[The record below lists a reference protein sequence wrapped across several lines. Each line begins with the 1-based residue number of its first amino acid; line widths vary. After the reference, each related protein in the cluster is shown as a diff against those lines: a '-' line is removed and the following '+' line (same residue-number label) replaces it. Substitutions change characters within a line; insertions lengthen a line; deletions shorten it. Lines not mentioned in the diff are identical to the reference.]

1 MNFNLTFH
9 AFVIAVT
16 LIGVAIGRYP
26 KLRMNRATI
35 AFVGAVV
42 LVLTGAL
49 SLDQAFSAID
59 MNTIVLLFAMM
70 IINANL
76 RMSGFFGI
84 ISDKVVQI
92 SHTQNYLLI
101 IIIFTSGILS
111 ALFLNDTI
119 VLMFTPL
126 LLEITRRGDINPIP
140 YLIAL
145 AASANIGSVATIIG
159 NPQNMLIGI
168 SSGID
173 FRTFAFH
180 LTPISIIGLIVC
192 LIVIKII
199 YWKSIRSNKINFSS
213 HKSTRPYKPLLYK
226 SIIASILMLI
236 ALNIGVSI
244 TLAAIGGASL
254 LLITRRLKPERVFR
268 EIDWTLLVFF
278 ASLFIVTHSIETTG
292 LSDKIFN
299 SNVVWITND
308 LWRFSGSAVLLS
320 NLVSNVPAV
329 LLFKPIIK
337 MMINPQLA
345 WLVLSMATT
354 FAGNL
359 TLIGSVA
366 NLIVAESATKEG
378 VKLSFMEYFKA
389 GIPITIATVILGVI
403 WFLIIS

>member
-1 MNFNLTFH
+1 M
-9 AFVIAVT
+9 
-16 LIGVAIGRYP
+16 
-26 KLRMNRATI
+26 
-35 AFVGAVV
+35 
-42 LVLTGAL
+42 LVFTGAL
-49 SLDQAFSAID
+49 SPDQAVSAID
-59 MNTIVLLFAMM
+59 MNTLVLLFAMM

-84 ISDKVVQI
+84 IVDKVVQI
-92 SHTQNYLLI
+92 SRNQNHLLI
-101 IIIFTSGILS
+101 IIIFTSGSLS
-111 ALFLNDTI
+111 AIFLNDTI

-126 LLEITRRGDINPIP
+126 LLEITKRGDINPIP
-140 YLIAL
+140 FLIAL
-145 AASANIGSVATIIG
+145 ATSANIGSAATMIG

-173 FRTFAFH
+173 FRTFAIY

-192 LIVIKII
+192 FIVIKII
-199 YWKSIRSNKINFSS
+199 YRNSISSDKITYSEY
-213 HKSTRPYKPLLYK
+213 KPARPYKPLLYK
-226 SIIASILMLI
+226 SVTASILMLI
-236 ALNIGVSI
+236 ALNVGMPIP
-244 TLAAIGGASL
+244 LAAVGSASL
-254 LLITRRLKPERVFR
+254 LLITRRLRPERVFR
-268 EIDWTLLVFF
+268 EIDWALLVFF
-278 ASLFIVTHSIETTG
+278 ASLFIVTHSIETIG

-299 SNVVWITND
+299 SNVGWITMD

-329 LLFKPIIK
+329 LLFRPIIK
-337 MMINPQLA
+337 MMNNPQTA

-366 NLIVAESATKEG
+366 NLIVAESAKKEG
-378 VKLSFMEYFKA
+378 VKLSFTEYFKA

>member
-92 SHTQNYLLI
+92 SHTQNHLLI

-199 YWKSIRSNKINFSS
+199 
-213 HKSTRPYKPLLYK
+213 
-226 SIIASILMLI
+226 
-236 ALNIGVSI
+236 
-244 TLAAIGGASL
+244 
-254 LLITRRLKPERVFR
+254 
-268 EIDWTLLVFF
+268 
-278 ASLFIVTHSIETTG
+278 
-292 LSDKIFN
+292 
-299 SNVVWITND
+299 
-308 LWRFSGSAVLLS
+308 
-320 NLVSNVPAV
+320 
-329 LLFKPIIK
+329 
-337 MMINPQLA
+337 
-345 WLVLSMATT
+345 
-354 FAGNL
+354 
-359 TLIGSVA
+359 
-366 NLIVAESATKEG
+366 
-378 VKLSFMEYFKA
+378 
-389 GIPITIATVILGVI
+389 
-403 WFLIIS
+403 